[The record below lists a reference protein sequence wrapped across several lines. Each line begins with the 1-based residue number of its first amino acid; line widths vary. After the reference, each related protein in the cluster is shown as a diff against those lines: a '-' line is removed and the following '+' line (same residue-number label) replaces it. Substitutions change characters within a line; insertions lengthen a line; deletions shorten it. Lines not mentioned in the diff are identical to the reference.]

1 MRYLLIL
8 PLIVYTLEDSFNLPL
23 HLGPGLS
30 LKTAVLYLVGLILA
44 LRMATRG
51 GYKLELRVVLVSFTV
66 LIAYALFS
74 VLVAGVVIHYDG
86 YRVSDSLI
94 SLKYTLIDSALVFG
108 LFFYGTRTTS
118 DGVLLTKALVA
129 AVTAAN
135 IISIASIKGYIDIPG
150 VTGTA
155 GQVGRAEG
163 AFGDANETAALIA
176 AMIPAYVAIA
186 RSSGG
191 LWRLIWIAGG
201 MTSFAL
207 LLMTASRGAL
217 VAMLIGY
224 PWAAYVFRRY
234 VSLPRILLWGGI
246 SVALGVVIVG
256 LAGPHFVGLL
266 LERLVTESGASDID
280 TLSSGRL
287 GIWARGLGKMMATPI
302 VLLTGFGWNTWSTM
316 GFYFAAHN
324 GYLLIWFELGLVGL
338 CSYMLLLLRSLWTV
352 RSAVD
357 RADPLSR
364 GYLMAFVFGFG
375 AFLIALFFV
384 NIYQPWPYVWAY
396 AGVSLR
402 MALIGVAGD
411 TPVPARA
418 ADDRKRQLDLLSRTA
433 VARAS
438 RLPDPAVNAPSSSLR
453 YDPSGAI
460 RPMPQPRENS

>member
-8 PLIVYTLEDSFNLPL
+8 PLIVYTLEDSLNLPL

-30 LKTAVLYLVGLILA
+30 LKTAVLYVVGLMLA
-44 LRMATRG
+44 LRMAVRG
-51 GYKLELRVVLVSFTV
+51 GYKLELRVVLVSFAI

-86 YRVSDSLI
+86 YRISDSLI
-94 SLKYTLIDSALVFG
+94 SLKYTLIDSALIFG
-108 LFFYGTRTTS
+108 LFFYGTRTIS
-118 DGVLLTKALVA
+118 DGVLLTKALIA
-129 AVTAAN
+129 AVTVAN
-135 IISIASIKGYIDIPG
+135 LISIASIKGYIDIPG
-150 VTGTA
+150 VTATA

-186 RSSGG
+186 RSSEG
-191 LWRLIWIAGG
+191 LWPLIWIAGG
-201 MTSFAL
+201 MSSLAL

-234 VSLPRILLWGGI
+234 VSLPRILLWTGI
-246 SVALGVVIVG
+246 SLVLGVVIVS
-256 LAGPHFVGLL
+256 LAGAHFVGLL

-287 GIWARGLGKMMATPI
+287 GIWARGLGKMMAAPI
-302 VLLTGFGWNTWSTM
+302 ALLTGFGWNAWSTM

-338 CSYMLLLLRSLWTV
+338 CTYMLLLLRSLWTV

-357 RADPLSR
+357 RASPLAR

-384 NIYQPWPYVWAY
+384 NIYQPWPYVWTY

-402 MALIGVAGD
+402 MALIGAEGD
-411 TPVPARA
+411 SGARA
-418 ADDRKRQLDLLSRTA
+418 SPAKDRERRVDLRGRA
-433 VARAS
+433 VIAGAS
-438 RLPDPAVNAPSSSLR
+438 RLPKPAVNAPSRSLR
-453 YDPSGAI
+453 YEPSGAI
-460 RPMPQPRENS
+460 RLIPETREKS